1 MRSLRGCGLALLVA
15 PDVPITA
22 TQTAP
27 LRFVTVTAG
36 ADHVCALT
44 DRGEAYCRGIE

>member
-1 MRSLRGCGLALLVA
+1 MRNLLGCGLALLVA
-15 PDVPITA
+15 LDVL
-22 TQTAP
+22 P

-44 DRGEAYCRGIE
+44 DRGEAYCWGIE